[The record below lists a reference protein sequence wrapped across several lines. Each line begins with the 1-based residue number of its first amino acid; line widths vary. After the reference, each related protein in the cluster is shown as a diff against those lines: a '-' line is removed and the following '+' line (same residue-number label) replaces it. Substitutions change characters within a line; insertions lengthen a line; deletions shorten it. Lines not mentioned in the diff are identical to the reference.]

1 MTTTTSSSGPKPAGR
16 LGQVSGWLVER
27 SGATGIWEAF
37 FARKVP
43 IGVGWLYTLGFAS
56 MFSFIVQA
64 ATGLFLAVY
73 YSPSP
78 DHAYD
83 SIQFIMYQVPFGAV
97 VRGIHHWSASVM
109 VVLVILHMATVFVL
123 GAYKYPRELTWM
135 LGVGLLVVT
144 LGFSFTGY
152 LLPWDQ
158 KAYWATVVGT
168 NIPGTLPFVG
178 DFVLRVARGA
188 SQVGTLTL
196 TRFYAFHVLLLP
208 ASLAGLLGAHL
219 YLIVHHGV
227 SVPPWLW
234 DSVAPRV
241 RAVLRHREPTP
252 MAATREEE
260 YHQRYEGFK
269 QEGHQFWPNIIVEDT
284 LAAALVLL
292 CTIGLMVTLG
302 VPTEGPADPT
312 DTAYVP
318 RPEWYFM
325 FLFQFLK
332 YFPGN
337 LEWVAAVVIPSAV
350 LLVILLLPVYDRG
363 PNRAPWRRPLAMIAG
378 LVMSVVVGY
387 LTYVAYQ

>member
-1 MTTTTSSSGPKPAGR
+1 
-16 LGQVSGWLVER
+16 
-27 SGATGIWEAF
+27 
-37 FARKVP
+37 
-43 IGVGWLYTLGFAS
+43 
-56 MFSFIVQA
+56 
-64 ATGLFLAVY
+64 
-73 YSPSP
+73 
-78 DHAYD
+78 
-83 SIQFIMYQVPFGAV
+83 
-97 VRGIHHWSASVM
+97 
-109 VVLVILHMATVFVL
+109 
-123 GAYKYPRELTWM
+123 
-135 LGVGLLVVT
+135 
-144 LGFSFTGY
+144 
-152 LLPWDQ
+152 
-158 KAYWATVVGT
+158 
-168 NIPGTLPFVG
+168 
-178 DFVLRVARGA
+178 
-188 SQVGTLTL
+188 
-196 TRFYAFHVLLLP
+196 
-208 ASLAGLLGAHL
+208 
-219 YLIVHHGV
+219 
-227 SVPPWLW
+227 
-234 DSVAPRV
+234 
-241 RAVLRHREPTP
+241 

-269 QEGHQFWPNIIVEDT
+269 REGHQFWPNIIVEDT

>member
-1 MTTTTSSSGPKPAGR
+1 MTTLVSPEEQPAGR
-16 LGQVSGWLVER
+16 TAQVRGWLARR
-27 SGATGIWEAF
+27 SGVANVWEAF
-37 FARKVP
+37 FARKIPV
-43 IGVGWLYTLGFAS
+43 GVGWLYTLGFAS
-56 MFSFIVQA
+56 MFAFTLQA

-97 VRGIHHWSASVM
+97 VRGIHHWNASVM

-135 LGVGLLVVT
+135 VGVGLLLLT
-144 LGFSFTGY
+144 LGFAFTGY

-178 DFVLRVARGA
+178 DFILRVARGGA
-188 SQVGTLTL
+188 QLGALTL
-196 TRFYAFHVLLLP
+196 TRFYAFHIMLLP
-208 ASLAGLLGAHL
+208 AALAGLLGVHL

-234 DSVAPRV
+234 EQVSPRI
-241 RAVLRHREPTP
+241 RALTGGGQEPRR
-252 MAATREEE
+252 ARTREEE
-260 YHQRYEGFK
+260 YHLRYEQFK
-269 QEGHQFWPNIIVEDT
+269 EQGHPFWPYIVVEDT
-284 LAAALVLL
+284 IMAAIVLL
-292 CTIGLMVTLG
+292 ATIGLMVTMG
-302 VPTEGPADPT
+302 VPMEPKADPT
-312 DTAYVP
+312 DTSYVP

-325 FLFQFLK
+325 FLFQMLK

-337 LEWVAAVVIPSAV
+337 LEWVGAAVLPPLV
-350 LLVILLLPVYDRG
+350 LVVILLLPVYDRS
-363 PNRAPWRRPLAMIAG
+363 PWRAPWRRPLAMLAG
-378 LVMSVVVGY
+378 LAMAAVVGF